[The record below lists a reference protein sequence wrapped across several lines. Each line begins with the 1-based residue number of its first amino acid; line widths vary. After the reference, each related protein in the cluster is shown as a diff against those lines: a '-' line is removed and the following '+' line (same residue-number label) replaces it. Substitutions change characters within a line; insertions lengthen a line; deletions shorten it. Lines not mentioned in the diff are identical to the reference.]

1 MQLYNNTKNSIN
13 NTNNNN
19 NNNNNTNNNNNNNN
33 NSNIN
38 GLCSPFG
45 SCAQLQQLSN
55 INNGTQFIFNKQI
68 NNNETLMRLK

>member
-1 MQLYNNTKNSIN
+1 MQLYNNTKNSTN
-13 NTNNNN
+13 NTNNN
-19 NNNNNTNNNNNNNN
+19 NNNNNTNNNNS
-33 NSNIN
+33 NSNININ

-45 SCAQLQQLSN
+45 SCVQLQQLSN